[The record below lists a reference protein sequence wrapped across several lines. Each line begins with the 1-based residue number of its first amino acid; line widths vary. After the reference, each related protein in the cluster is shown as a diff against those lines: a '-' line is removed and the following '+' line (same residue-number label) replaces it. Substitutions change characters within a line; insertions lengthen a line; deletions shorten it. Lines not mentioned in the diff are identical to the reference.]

1 MSSTNT
7 AIASI
12 LLDTTPDRVWQ
23 ALTDP
28 AQIREYLFGTT
39 ASSEWKKGS
48 TITYSG
54 EWEGKKYEDKGKII
68 EIKPKELLHTT
79 YFSSMSGLEDK
90 PENYNNV
97 FYKITP
103 AGTQVILTVVQDNC
117 RDEKSREHSETNW
130 QYVLQSLKK
139 LVEGNQ

>member
-1 MSSTNT
+1 MAGFT

-12 LLDTTPDRVWQ
+12 LLKASPQRVWR

-28 AQIREYLFGTT
+28 ADIREYLFGTT
-39 ASSEWKKGS
+39 ATSDFRKGS
-48 TITYSG
+48 SITYTG
-54 EWEGKKYEDKGKII
+54 EWEGKKYEDKGNII
-68 EIKPKELLHTT
+68 EIRENEVLHTT

-97 FYKITP
+97 IYKIIPTED
-103 AGTQVILTVVQDNC
+103 QVILTVVQDNC
-117 RDEKSREHSETNW
+117 RDEKTRDHSESNW